1 MDIVK
6 IANETVDFIDE
17 KKPLILLG
25 SGIFLGACTVG
36 LCGAA
41 SFRASDV
48 IKDIQ
53 EDEYLDSK
61 GRLKAYAKHVLP
73 LYIPVVLV
81 GTGAVICLV
90 KSYDISTKRLAAATA
105 LAEVSIE
112 SLRIYREKT
121 RKILGKEKAKEIEQ
135 EVLKEQK
142 QRDTIKREQGVS
154 TPFSNDIHWYRESI
168 TNQEFL
174 STDINIVR
182 ANLDFSI
189 EMGQDLLMSVND
201 WIDILNEY
209 AFDFDNSAEGST
221 YKLTHKPDCDK
232 KGWEYSC
239 IPIVTCK
246 KIEQRKDGQ
255 YVKILDYTYEPR
267 LGFKN
272 RVYGDFTSF

>member
-1 MDIVK
+1 MDIIK
-6 IANETVDFIDE
+6 IANESGEFVE
-17 KKPLILLG
+17 KHSPV
-25 SGIFLGACTVG
+25 IFLGAGIILGSITVTSSG
-36 LCGAA
+36 N
-41 SFRASDV
+41 DV
-48 IKDIQ
+48 VRNII
-53 EDEYLDSK
+53 EDPNLDRK
-61 GRLKAYAKHVLP
+61 GRCIEYAKNLIP
-73 LYIPVVLV
+73 LYIPVAIF

-90 KSYDISTKRLAAATA
+90 KSYDISAKRLAAATA

-112 SLRIYREKT
+112 SLRMYREKT

-135 EVLKEQK
+135 EVIKEQQQK
-142 QRDTIKREQGVS
+142 DAIKREQGVS

-221 YKLTHKPDCDK
+221 YKLSHKPDCDK

-239 IPIVTCK
+239 IPVVTCK